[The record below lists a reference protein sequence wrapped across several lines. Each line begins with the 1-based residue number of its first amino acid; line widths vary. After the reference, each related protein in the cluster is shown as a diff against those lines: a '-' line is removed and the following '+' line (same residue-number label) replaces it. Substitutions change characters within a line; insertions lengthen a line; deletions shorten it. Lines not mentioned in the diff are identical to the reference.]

1 MSIEPRK
8 QPKQSRSVATVDA
21 VLEATAHILEH
32 EGLSALNTNR
42 IAEKAGVSVGSL
54 YQYFPTKEAILT
66 EIIRRKR
73 ERLISA
79 VENALDGSEGQAFE
93 LGMERLVAAV
103 VANQLHW
110 PKLARS
116 LEYAE
121 AFLPLEV
128 ETDVLKRRIGELIGG
143 FLAHHKVENLHVAT
157 QDVIAMT
164 RGIVETAGLNN
175 ETDQAEISL
184 RVGRAVRGYLGRS

>member
-21 VLEATAHILEH
+21 VLEATAHILEN

-73 ERLISA
+73 ERLVSA
-79 VENALDGSEGQAFE
+79 VESALDGSEGQAFE
-93 LGMERLVAAV
+93 LGMERLVDAV

-143 FLAHHKVENLHVAT
+143 FLAQHKVKNLQIAT

>member
-21 VLEATAHILEH
+21 VLEATAHILEN

-73 ERLISA
+73 ERLVSA
-79 VENALDGSEGQAFE
+79 VESALDGSEGQAFE
-93 LGMERLVAAV
+93 LGMQRLVAAV

-143 FLAHHKVENLHVAT
+143 FLAQHKVENLQIAT

>member
-21 VLEATAHILEH
+21 VLEATAHILEN

-79 VENALDGSEGQAFE
+79 VESALDGSEGQTFE
-93 LGMERLVAAV
+93 LGMQRLVAAV

-143 FLAHHKVENLHVAT
+143 FLAHHKVENLYVAT